1 MTTIGLAFGP
11 LHHYFYVYLNK
22 IYPKTDLSSI
32 TKKILAD
39 QFIMSPA
46 CIATFFYGMGILEMK
61 SFQEAHQEMKDKFI
75 AVYKVKLNIYVRLQ

>member
-22 IYPKTDLSSI
+22 LYPRTDLMSI
-32 TKKILAD
+32 SKKILAD

-46 CIATFFYGMGILEMK
+46 CIATFFYGMGALDRK
-61 SFQEAHQEMKDKFI
+61 SVDEATKEFKTKFVD
-75 AVYKVKLNIYVRLQ
+75 VYKVIITNMMHVK